1 MRSSTIYMRHYVG
14 THTMEWKYKPSFELA
29 ENSVPRLH
37 KAQYRNTTAASS
49 RKTYMCHPKP
59 KTGQIP
65 DWKTNVPQIM
75 SRNIYDW
82 GFFSPF
88 FVCYDQSFF
97 PPHFLLY
104 FHKLKMQVYKIC
116 PNRTSKQVCTD
127 NLTTMCPNVPSEP
140 LTAQMTCR
148 AFTGALPTAVSRD
161 SMTQSV
167 PSRMALATSLASARV
182 GRGLLLMLSNICKPH
197 SRVSIDRYFRDDRKT
212 IKMIIMIDYLWSPIS

>member
-1 MRSSTIYMRHYVG
+1 MG
-14 THTMEWKYKPSFELA
+14 THTLEWKYKPSFEWA
-29 ENSVPRLH
+29 ENSAPRLH
-37 KAQYRNTTAASS
+37 KAQYRNYTTASGH
-49 RKTYMCHPKP
+49 KTYMCHPKP
-59 KTGQIP
+59 RTGQIL
-65 DWKTNVPQIM
+65 DWKTNVPQNM

-82 GFFSPF
+82 FFFSPF
-88 FVCYDQSFF
+88 SVCYDQVCVFS
-97 PPHFLLY
+97 PHFLLY
-104 FHKLKMQVYKIC
+104 FHMLKMQAYKTC
-116 PNRTSKQVCTD
+116 PNHTSKQVCTD
-127 NLTTMCPNVPSEP
+127 NLMTMCPNVPSEP

-212 IKMIIMIDYLWSPIS
+212 IVMIDYLWRPIS